1 MSSSKT
7 SWLLGTLLI
16 SILCFVSW
24 KHSIID
30 VRGAFLLVGRGLL
43 LLGLST
49 LMVSYFYPRLR
60 SLFSSNTRST
70 SEYSEDEEAK
80 QRQKQAREELQ
91 EKHSEKAFSYQESV
105 LRPRQESSMRKKEER
120 FYRMTGETWKLTDG
134 EQLGEGES
142 LGQSAQEDVDGTP
155 NQEAVRRRKLP
166 ESATRL
172 HPKPEVPPQKRVVVL
187 PEEPAEDAEGV
198 VRVALR
204 CPSGRTIHRRF
215 LKSDSSSVL
224 LDWLLKTGYHPALY
238 TLCTTYPR
246 QPLVIGKDISMGD
259 AGILTHTVLNV
270 EGKDPSTT

>member
-30 VRGAFLLVGRGLL
+30 VRGAFLLAGRGLL

-49 LMVSYFYPRLR
+49 LIVSYFYPRLR
-60 SLFSSNTRST
+60 SLFSSNTPST

-91 EKHSEKAFSYQESV
+91 EKHSKKVFSYQESV

-120 FYRMTGETWKLTDG
+120 FYRMTGEAWKLTDG
-134 EQLGEGES
+134 ERLGEGES

-166 ESATRL
+166 E
-172 HPKPEVPPQKRVVVL
+172 VPLQKRVVVL

-224 LDWLLKTGYHPALY
+224 LDWLLKTGYHPAVY
-238 TLCTTYPR
+238 TLCTAYRR

-259 AGILTHTVLNV
+259 AGILTHTVLHV
-270 EGKDPSTT
+270 EEKDSSTT

>member
-142 LGQSAQEDVDGTP
+142 LGQSAQEAVDGTP

-172 HPKPEVPPQKRVVVL
+172 HPKPEVPPQKR
-187 PEEPAEDAEGV
+187 V

-224 LDWLLKTGYHPALY
+224 LDWLLKTGYHPAVY

>member
-172 HPKPEVPPQKRVVVL
+172 HPKPEVPPQKRMFR
-187 PEEPAEDAEGV
+187 D
-198 VRVALR
+198 
-204 CPSGRTIHRRF
+204 RTVG
-215 LKSDSSSVL
+215 KG
-224 LDWLLKTGYHPALY
+224 GYLVS
-238 TLCTTYPR
+238 CTTECLQLR
-246 QPLVIGKDISMGD
+246 GAGGAALIDIHVFG
-259 AGILTHTVLNV
+259 AWGTVC
-270 EGKDPSTT
+270 

>member
-70 SEYSEDEEAK
+70 SEYSEEEEAK

-105 LRPRQESSMRKKEER
+105 LRPRQESSMRKKEKR
-120 FYRMTGETWKLTDG
+120 FYRMTGESWKLTDG

-142 LGQSAQEDVDGTP
+142 LGQSAHGDVDGTP

-172 HPKPEVPPQKRVVVL
+172 HPKPEVPPQKR
-187 PEEPAEDAEGV
+187 V

-224 LDWLLKTGYHPALY
+224 LDWLLKTGYHPAVY

-246 QPLVIGKDISMGD
+246 QPLIIGKDISMGD

>member
-49 LMVSYFYPRLR
+49 LMLSYFYPRLR

-120 FYRMTGETWKLTDG
+120 FYRMTGEAWKLTEG

-142 LGQSAQEDVDGTP
+142 LGQRAQEDVDGTP

-172 HPKPEVPPQKRVVVL
+172 HPKLEVPPQKRVVVL

-224 LDWLLKTGYHPALY
+224 LDWLLKTGYHPAIY

-270 EGKDPSTT
+270 EVKDPSTT